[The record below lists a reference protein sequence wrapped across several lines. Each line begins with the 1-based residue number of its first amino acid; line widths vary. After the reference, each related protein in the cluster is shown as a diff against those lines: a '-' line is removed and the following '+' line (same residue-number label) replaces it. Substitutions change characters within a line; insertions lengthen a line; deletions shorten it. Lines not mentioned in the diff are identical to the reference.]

1 MMQKEG
7 ATKKHISSACLFCR
21 YRKVKCDGKTPT
33 CSNCT
38 LYNHTCEYS
47 GNDKRK
53 LSHKRTIQSLNN
65 RVAFLENLL
74 RSHGIE
80 VPLDN
85 TVEAANLIA
94 PPPSNEKRRSQ
105 DDGVMNHA
113 PLPNFNEHTFMAELN
128 PELTNAIQFEKS
140 MEGLFG
146 MNEIGD
152 FHTEYTDAPNIF
164 QSPQNSRHSFYGF
177 NQAVN
182 RIHGNGQQLATGEY
196 DDILGGTDISASQ
209 GAPISMSQSMLQ
221 PTNDLQLGNTTAN
234 GQSDSSQAILLSP
247 SQSYAGDHDEQ
258 SDDDEVVNQ
267 LSARIGTFQIAE
279 DGQLRY
285 YGATSNLHILQNGV
299 SSLPRALRRSIR
311 LEGEEALARAE
322 LNQRIDPEL
331 EKHLEDLYFRWEDPA
346 IHVVDEE
353 MYFLAKNAYYLGED
367 GSPFYSETLK
377 NTICAAGSHMSSD
390 DRLPDAGAE
399 FFNSRAKLL
408 LQIEMDSPSIATVQA
423 LVIMSA
429 TEAACTRDSRGWL
442 YSGMAV
448 RLSAD
453 LGLHRDPSCVVQ
465 NGSLSER
472 ELDVRRTT
480 FWGVFVHDSMW
491 SLYVG
496 RPSSINVQD
505 ISISRPSQEHD
516 KLRSKKWSP
525 LRDSN
530 EGKPGTD
537 QELEGWFDPIE
548 ACADANVS
556 LCYMMRQ
563 LSQTVYSER
572 TFSDEGIRELAASMR
587 VEFTTWQNAL
597 PEELRVDIS
606 DENRFYL
613 PHVLQL
619 HMQFYTISIL
629 LHRPFFSRTLKEPN
643 FSGSNHPRNI
653 CINAAQSIVKLLRIY
668 RKQHTLRRPN
678 VHIVHLIFTAS
689 LICIYNAYSS
699 RGAAVTKCMND
710 LQFCCQALG
719 EMGEAWGNA
728 TRALEVIIC
737 IKRDWFSKIRNFP
750 QIKRRSPTGDD
761 RGLDEDRR
769 KRRLTQGQEEV

>member
-1 MMQKEG
+1 MQKEG
-7 ATKKHISSACLFCR
+7 APKKHISSACSFCR

-47 GNDKRK
+47 RNDKRK

-65 RVAFLENLL
+65 RVTLL
-74 RSHGIE
+74 SRVRISRPFQLPTRMRGQG
-80 VPLDN
+80 DN
-85 TVEAANLIA
+85 
-94 PPPSNEKRRSQ
+94 
-105 DDGVMNHA
+105 GVNYTA
-113 PLPNFNEHTFMAELN
+113 LPNFNEHAFMAELN

-146 MNEIGD
+146 MNDIGD
-152 FHTEYTDAPNIF
+152 FHTDYTDVTNIF
-164 QSPQNSRHSFYGF
+164 QSPQNPSHPFYGV
-177 NQAVN
+177 NQAGN
-182 RIHGNGQQLATGEY
+182 RTLGQGEQLATGEY
-196 DDILGGTDISASQ
+196 DDILDGPHAAASQ
-209 GAPISMSQSMLQ
+209 GAPILIPQPILQS
-221 PTNDLQLGNTTAN
+221 TDDLQRDSTITD
-234 GQSDSSQAILLSP
+234 GQIDGSQAILVSP
-247 SQSYAGDHDEQ
+247 YKSCAGDQEEQ
-258 SDDDEVVNQ
+258 SDDDEVVDQ

-279 DGQLRY
+279 DGQL
-285 YGATSNLHILQNGV
+285 
-299 SSLPRALRRSIR
+299 
-311 LEGEEALARAE
+311 
-322 LNQRIDPEL
+322 
-331 EKHLEDLYFRWEDPA
+331 RWEDPA

-353 MYFLAKNAYYLGED
+353 MYFLAKSAYYSGDD
-367 GSPFYSETLK
+367 GNTFYSETLK
-377 NTICAAGSHMSSD
+377 NTICATGSHMSSD
-390 DRLPDAGAE
+390 DRLPDTGAE
-399 FFNSRAKLL
+399 FFNTRAKII
-408 LQIEMDSPSIATVQA
+408 LQIEMDSPSVATVQA

-429 TEAACTRDSRGWL
+429 VEAACTRDSRGWL

-453 LGLHRDPSCVVQ
+453 LGLHRDPTCVVQ

-472 ELDVRRTT
+472 ELDVRRST

-496 RPSSINVQD
+496 RPSSINIQD
-505 ISISRPSQEHD
+505 ISISRPPQEHD
-516 KLRSKKWSP
+516 RLRSKKWRP

-530 EGKPGTD
+530 EGKPGTH
-537 QELEGWFDPIE
+537 QEHEGWFNPIE

-556 LCYMMRQ
+556 LCFMMRQ
-563 LSQTVYSER
+563 LSQTIYSDKS
-572 TFSDEGIRELAASMR
+572 FSDEGIRELAASMR

-597 PEELRVDIS
+597 PEELRVDMS
-606 DENRFYL
+606 DDNRFYL

-629 LHRPFFSRTLKEPN
+629 LHRPFFSRALKEPK
-643 FSGSNHPRNI
+643 FSDGQLSNHPRNI

-699 RGAAVTKCMND
+699 RGAAVTKCLND

-737 IKRDWFSKIRNFP
+737 IKRDWFSKIRNLP
-750 QIKRRSPTGDD
+750 QTKRRSPASDD
-761 RGLDEDRR
+761 RGLDDDRR
-769 KRRLTQGQEEV
+769 KRRLTQGQEEL

>member
-1 MMQKEG
+1 MQKEG
-7 ATKKHISSACLFCR
+7 APKKHISSACSFCR

-47 GNDKRK
+47 RNDKRK

-65 RVAFLENLL
+65 RVVFLENLL

-80 VPLDN
+80 VPPD
-85 TVEAANLIA
+85 TAVEGANLSA
-94 PPPSNEKRRSQ
+94 LPASNENER
-105 DDGVMNHA
+105 A
-113 PLPNFNEHTFMAELN
+113 LPNFNEHAFMAELN

-146 MNEIGD
+146 MNDIGD
-152 FHTEYTDAPNIF
+152 FHTDYTDVTNIF
-164 QSPQNSRHSFYGF
+164 QSPQNPSHPFYGV
-177 NQAVN
+177 NQAGN
-182 RIHGNGQQLATGEY
+182 RTLGQGEQLATGEY
-196 DDILGGTDISASQ
+196 DDILDGPHAAASQ
-209 GAPISMSQSMLQ
+209 GAPILIPQPILQS
-221 PTNDLQLGNTTAN
+221 TDDLQRDSTITD
-234 GQSDSSQAILLSP
+234 GQIDGSQAILVSP
-247 SQSYAGDHDEQ
+247 YKSCAGDQEEQ
-258 SDDDEVVNQ
+258 SDDDEVVDQ

-279 DGQLRY
+279 DGQL
-285 YGATSNLHILQNGV
+285 
-299 SSLPRALRRSIR
+299 
-311 LEGEEALARAE
+311 
-322 LNQRIDPEL
+322 
-331 EKHLEDLYFRWEDPA
+331 RWEDPA

-353 MYFLAKNAYYLGED
+353 MYFLAKSAYYSGDD
-367 GSPFYSETLK
+367 GNTFYSETLK
-377 NTICAAGSHMSSD
+377 NTICATGSHMSSD
-390 DRLPDAGAE
+390 DRLPDTGAE
-399 FFNSRAKLL
+399 FFNTRAKIRQQSITDAHCSCATGSHMSSDDRLPDTGAEFFNTRAKII
-408 LQIEMDSPSIATVQA
+408 LQIEMDSPSVATVQA

-429 TEAACTRDSRGWL
+429 VEAACTRDSRGWL

-453 LGLHRDPSCVVQ
+453 LGLHRDPTCVVQ

-472 ELDVRRTT
+472 ELDVRRST

-496 RPSSINVQD
+496 RPSSINIQD
-505 ISISRPSQEHD
+505 ISISRPPQEHD
-516 KLRSKKWSP
+516 RLRSKKWRP

-530 EGKPGTD
+530 EGKPGTH
-537 QELEGWFDPIE
+537 QEHEGWFNPIE

-556 LCYMMRQ
+556 LCFMMRQ
-563 LSQTVYSER
+563 LSQTIYSDKS
-572 TFSDEGIRELAASMR
+572 FSDEGIRELAASMR

-597 PEELRVDIS
+597 PEELRVDMS
-606 DENRFYL
+606 DDNRFYL

-629 LHRPFFSRTLKEPN
+629 LHRPFFSRALKEPK
-643 FSGSNHPRNI
+643 FSDGQLSNHPRNI

-699 RGAAVTKCMND
+699 RGAAVTKCLND

-737 IKRDWFSKIRNFP
+737 IKRDWFSKIRNLP
-750 QIKRRSPTGDD
+750 QTKRRSPASDD
-761 RGLDEDRR
+761 RGLDDDRR
-769 KRRLTQGQEEV
+769 KRRLTQGQEEL